1 MADIVS
7 ALKDVVRQM
16 ARREIRSQVTIARK
30 VVVDQSRDIARLQRL
45 IELQQKKIAS
55 LEAGGRTVKVVEGV
69 PLGKGESLANARFS
83 VRSVKSQRRRLKLSA
98 EEFGR
103 LLGVTAQT
111 VYNWEQG
118 KVRPRRSQLGRLLGV
133 RRMGRREALRRLEG

>member
-45 IELQQKKIAS
+45 IELQQKKIAA

-69 PLGKGESLANARFS
+69 PLGKGESLASARFS

-118 KVRPRRSQLGRLLGV
+118 KVRPRRSQLSRLLGV